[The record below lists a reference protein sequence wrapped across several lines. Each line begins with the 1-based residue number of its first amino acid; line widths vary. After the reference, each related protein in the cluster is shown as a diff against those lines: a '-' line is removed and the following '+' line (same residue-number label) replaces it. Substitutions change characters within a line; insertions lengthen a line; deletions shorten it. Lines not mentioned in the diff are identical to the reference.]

1 MFKYFKKEKKI
12 DNLYNLA
19 LSIISIIICVNFIK
33 GNLQIDGTITI
44 MGQNPNLFS
53 IVFIVLSV
61 IIIIFSSLFI
71 IEDQT
76 NKEIINNQYRHL
88 IIKISKIVSLL
99 IIFLLVLDVVVLG
112 VVRSLDAA
120 GSMERYPSGQA
131 FSLQLAYLF
140 VKYVPMILKG
150 IETTLVI
157 SLLGTLLGLVIA
169 ALLVVFRTQKIDSKD
184 NVFVTFLKKIGLWF
198 TKVYV
203 TIIRGN
209 TYDCP
214 SNDLLSYL
222 MRDVFAAFGM
232 SVQEINATWT
242 PFRAGLF
249 TVTINTTA
257 YLIEVLR
264 GGIQSVDKGQIEAG
278 RSLGFSNFKTYLF
291 ITFPQALKNSMPSIG
306 NEFIVNIK
314 DTAVL
319 TLIQVVDLFSVTKTI
334 AGNHYAY
341 VPAYLIAAIIYL
353 VLTYTTSK
361 ILIRIE
367 KRMDVQAKEITS
379 SN

>member
-88 IIKISKIVSLL
+88 MIKISKIVSLL
-99 IIFLLVLDVVVLG
+99 IIFLLVLDIVVLG

-203 TIIRGN
+203 AIIRG
-209 TYDCP
+209 TP
-214 SNDLLSYL
+214 MIVQAMIFFYL